1 MTWNFTTSHIGHDG
15 AGNLTLEICHHR
27 ADYGNR
33 FGGVFW
39 LGTPPLSDG
48 TPELDVCCPLCMADR
63 GLTVSGVWGGPAQL
77 TCVCGHSWTPRLPGL
92 SPEDVLRKLV
102 RLARTSSPG
111 PGMPLWRMRADHDAE
126 PPTPLQEA
134 VRPHIVDASRA
145 LNRLEWQ
152 FSDRECS
159 VASDLLTGAGCRVY
173 WSPEAL
179 AALAKQKR
187 TDEDQLTWVHENL
200 QALEDHGRTTRGR
213 LGQFLSDCAAAL
225 RPAALLTVDD
235 LEPCATLSGMP
246 PVLEDACGAL
256 GSVHV
261 VLTAG
266 ATGDVEY

>member
-1 MTWNFTTSHIGHDG
+1 MTWNFATSHIGHDG
-15 AGNLTLEICHHR
+15 AGNLTLEVCHRR

-39 LGTPPLSDG
+39 LSTPPPPDG

-63 GLTVSGVWGGPAQL
+63 GLTVSGAWGGPARL
-77 TCVCGHSWTPRLPGL
+77 TCVCTHSWTPRLPGL

-102 RLARTSSPG
+102 RLALASDPG

-126 PPTPLQEA
+126 PPTPLQQA
-134 VRPHIVDASRA
+134 VHPYVADASRA
-145 LNRLEWQ
+145 LNRREWQ
-152 FSDRECS
+152 FSDSECS
-159 VASDLLTGAGCRVY
+159 VASNLLTRAGCRSY

-179 AALAKQKR
+179 EALAQERR
-187 TDEDQLTWVHENL
+187 TDEDHLKWVHENL

-225 RPAALLTVDD
+225 RPAALLTMDD
-235 LEPCATLSGMP
+235 LEPGKTWSRMP
-246 PVLEDACGAL
+246 PVLDDARGAL

-266 ATGDVEY
+266 ATGDVDY